1 MEGLVS
7 GKLNNNHQKQEAPV
21 LINDWTT
28 RSGRT
33 NSSTTSNNSSSIMKP
48 ADPISFADAAFE
60 RRGLHDFFTPLTL
73 STLPQKQLQPISKN
87 PKTTKKKERSR
98 SIQFAD
104 EKQEAQFMLE
114 TILLFESDDCF
125 GDSSVVE
132 AVMED
137 FHHDSFSSFDGECYD
152 DYAAAQP
159 VSSDDD
165 DEDDSVESAPLTW
178 KELEQEVREQQA
190 REFRERND
198 SGSSMVLEN
207 PSNAGEITDTNKS
220 KGGGEVPND
229 ILVSG
234 NADNKE
240 TPCEVRKKKKK
251 KNAKNKSP
259 SPTSSPKREI
269 DQARKVSLQ
278 KALEKSTS
286 LRMLDENG
294 KARKA
299 REKERLKGQKEL
311 AEKQAREEQ
320 ERLKR
325 QQESAEAKPKP
336 VRRAPKRTKSAMNRV
351 KKEQQQEGKLPQL
364 EAQEL
369 EQKEQGLEHPKK
381 PQPVRRA
388 PKRTKSALNRLKK
401 NNSEVPENERQQ
413 PRQAQQLEPEKDE
426 AGHIQ
431 DERPQNPQPV
441 RRAPKRTKSS
451 SNRIKRTETDSVLP
465 THSRRASIGALPN
478 GKVAS
483 GSKLQRTNTDPVSGS
498 HNGVRYNKAL
508 KDFDFPKS
516 SVASAAA
523 RWGKRSSSVE
533 SSSQQEVLSAQQKR
547 MNELKVCST
556 FQSPNEGMMSSSAQ
570 YAESAYQRRQREL
583 GAVRRS
589 SIVGG
594 NLLNKRER
602 LVVILQAAARGYLVR
617 TQVDRHCHFDAAIQV
632 QALWR
637 GYDARKCIAEARAKI
652 TAMERHLEETARAT
666 ENAVASIFNSPELQS
681 LQDLLNDANLN
692 ARQRAL
698 EKEKLK
704 IKNDSLCVK
713 NDTSQVKQYMENQK
727 VNNKNVAKSTR
738 EIEWQCSQLKDRI
751 ASLHK
756 EEQYLISKK
765 EQAEA
770 KLTNMKA
777 AISELECRAK
787 MEHAVGKISH
797 RTILEI
803 RDHTKEV
810 AQTSQ
815 DPFLTKV
822 NTRSKILDRVRL
834 GKKLGKAGI
843 VRPTV
848 ISR

>member
-1 MEGLVS
+1 M
-7 GKLNNNHQKQEAPV
+7 KQE
-21 LINDWTT
+21 
-28 RSGRT
+28 
-33 NSSTTSNNSSSIMKP
+33 
-48 ADPISFADAAFE
+48 DPISFADAAFE
-60 RRGLHDFFTPLTL
+60 RRGLHDFFTPLSL
-73 STLPQKQLQPISKN
+73 SVLPQKQPISNKLN
-87 PKTTKKKERSR
+87 TTKKKERSR

-104 EKQEAQFMLE
+104 EKQEAEFMLE

-137 FHHDSFSSFDGECYD
+137 FHHDSLSSFDGEDYYE
-152 DYAAAQP
+152 YAAAQP
-159 VSSDDD
+159 VSSDDDD

-178 KELEQEVREQQA
+178 KELEQEVRVQQA

-207 PSNAGEITDTNKS
+207 PPNTGVFIDTNKAQ
-220 KGGGEVPND
+220 GGREVHNGD
-229 ILVSG
+229 IVSG
-234 NADNKE
+234 NPDNKGAPRKVA
-240 TPCEVRKKKKK
+240 TPNKKKHAKT
-251 KNAKNKSP
+251 KNRSP
-259 SPTSSPKREI
+259 VTSPKREVK
-269 DQARKVSLQ
+269 QERKVNLQ
-278 KALEKSTS
+278 KALENSTS
-286 LRMLDENG
+286 LRLLNENG

-311 AEKQAREEQ
+311 EEKLTREKERQKNQQKLAET
-320 ERLKR
+320 
-325 QQESAEAKPKP
+325 KPKP
-336 VRRAPKRTKSAMNRV
+336 VRRAPKRTKSALNRV
-351 KKEQQQEGKLPQL
+351 KKEEQQEEFQPQPVM
-364 EAQEL
+364 QTP
-369 EQKEQGLEHPKK
+369 EQKGQGFEEPKK

-401 NNSEVPENERQQ
+401 NDPEVSENGRRQSQ
-413 PRQAQQLEPEKDE
+413 QEQAQQKEPEKEEVEQKDE
-426 AGHIQ
+426 
-431 DERPQNPQPV
+431 DRPKNPQPV

-451 SNRIKRTETDSVLP
+451 SNRIKRTETDPVLP
-465 THSRRASIGALPN
+465 THSRRASVGAQPSSKL
-478 GKVAS
+478 AS
-483 GSKLQRTNTDPVSGS
+483 GSKLQRTNTDPVNGG
-498 HNGVRYNKAL
+498 HNGVKHNNRAL

-523 RWGKRSSSVE
+523 RWGKKSSSVE
-533 SSSQQEVLSAQQKR
+533 SSSQKEVLSAQQKR
-547 MNELKVCST
+547 MNELKVCSN
-556 FQSPNEGMMSSSAQ
+556 FQQANEGMMSSSAQ

-594 NLLNKRER
+594 NLLSKRER
-602 LVVILQAAARGYLVR
+602 LVVILQAAVRGYLLR
-617 TQVDRHCHFDAAIQV
+617 TQVDRHCRFDATIQV

-637 GYDARKCIAEARAKI
+637 GYSARKCIAETRAKI
-652 TAMERHLEETARAT
+652 AAMERHLEEITRAT
-666 ENAVASIFNSPELQS
+666 ENEVASIFNSPELQS

-704 IKNDSLCVK
+704 IKNDTSCVK
-713 NDTSQVKQYMENQK
+713 NDTSQIKQYMENQK

-738 EIEWQCSQLKDRI
+738 EIEWQCSQLKERI
-751 ASLHK
+751 ASLQK
-756 EEQYLISKK
+756 EEQYLVSKK
-765 EQAEA
+765 DQAKA
-770 KLTNMKA
+770 KVTNMKA

-787 MEHAVGKISH
+787 VEHAVGKISH

-803 RDHTKEV
+803 RDHTKEA
-810 AQTSQ
+810 AQTSK

-834 GKKLGKAGI
+834 GMKLGKAGK

-848 ISR
+848 KSL